1 MLHLLVAFM
10 HEARPLI
17 DHYRLAKAAGA
28 HPYPIYANDQ
38 IKLIVSGIGKT
49 AAAAGVGYL
58 QALGHPSGTIAWL
71 NLGIAGHGTLGI
83 GQGFLA
89 HRVEDQATG
98 RCAYPPLVFPF
109 SAKTS
114 DLLTVDQPL
123 NRYEANCGYDMEAS
137 GFVQSALRGATAE
150 WVQCYKVVSDN
161 PSAPL
166 GKFDKARAMT
176 LIENRLD
183 EIDPLVSMLI
193 EEVLQWRAVDDSD
206 SALDEITK
214 RYHFSETR
222 RVQLRRLLRRWKALE
237 ATPILSSIDLDS
249 YPNAASLLDD
259 VRQRLSLHRLAF

>member
-1 MLHLLVAFM
+1 MIRLVLAFM

-17 DHYRLAKAAGA
+17 DYYRLAKAECP

-49 AAAAGVGYL
+49 AAAAAVGYL
-58 QALGHPSGTIAWL
+58 QALGLPSETIAWL
-71 NLGIAGHGTLGI
+71 NLGIAGHGTLGM

-114 DLLTVDQPL
+114 DLQTVDHPL
-123 NRYEANCGYDMEAS
+123 NRYEANRGYDMEAS

-150 WVQCYKVVSDN
+150 WVHCYKVVSDN
-161 PSAPL
+161 PSLPL
-166 GKFDKARAMT
+166 GKFDKAGTKA
-176 LIENRLD
+176 LIEKRLD

-193 EEVLQWRAVDDSD
+193 EQVLEWRAVNDPE
-206 SALDEITK
+206 SAWDEITK
-214 RYHFSETR
+214 RHRFSETR
-222 RVQLRRLLRRWKALE
+222 RAQLRRLLQRWKAME
-237 ATPILSSIDLDS
+237 ARPILSCIDPGA
-249 YPNAASLLDD
+249 YPNAATLLDD